1 MLSPARSSVSQR
13 EQPALLRFVARLLML
28 FGGLFI
34 FSLAMALSLKCNLGA
49 ASWTVLHDGISRQTP
64 LSIGVATQLVGL
76 VMLGVSWLAGIR
88 PGFGTVA
95 NMVLVGLFLDVILWT
110 GLIPEADAYVLRVA
124 MLLAGIVVLGLASA
138 LYIKAGFG
146 AGPRD
151 SFMLALHRRTGLRV
165 GKVRWLMEVGAVV
178 GGVALGGAF
187 GVGTIIFACLVGFA
201 VDYFFNLLGVR
212 TEQKR
217 EPAAATPLAAD

>member
-1 MLSPARSSVSQR
+1 
-13 EQPALLRFVARLLML
+13 ML

-34 FSLAMALSLKCNLGA
+34 FALAMALSLRCNLGA
-49 ASWTVLHDGISRQTP
+49 ASWTVFHDGISRQTP
-64 LSIGVATQLVGL
+64 LSIGMATQIVGL

-88 PGFGTVA
+88 PGFGTIA
-95 NMVLVGLFLDVILWT
+95 NMVLVGLFLDLILWSN
-110 GLIPEADAYVLRVA
+110 LIPEADAYPLRVA

-151 SFMLALHRRTGLRV
+151 SFMLALHRRTGLRI
-165 GKVRWLMEVGAVV
+165 GRVRWMMEAGAVV
-178 GGVALGGAF
+178 VGILLGGAF
-187 GVGTIIFACLVGFA
+187 GIGTIIFACLVGFS

-212 TEQKR
+212 TQPKR
-217 EPAAATPLAAD
+217 EPVATTPLAAD

>member
-1 MLSPARSSVSQR
+1 MLSAIRTTATRRTQTT
-13 EQPALLRFVARLLML
+13 QPSFAARLLML

-34 FSLAMALSLKCNLGA
+34 FSLAMALSLQCNLGA
-49 ASWTVLHDGISRQTP
+49 ASWTVFHDGISRQTP
-64 LSIGVATQLVGL
+64 LSIGMATQLVGFI
-76 VMLGVSWLAGIR
+76 MLGVSWLAGIR

-95 NMVLVGLFLDVILWT
+95 NMVLVGLFLDLILWT
-110 GLIPEADAYVLRVA
+110 DLIPLADAYALRIA

-165 GKVRWLMEVGAVV
+165 GKVRWMMEVGAVV
-178 GGVALGGAF
+178 AGIALGGAF
-187 GVGTIIFACLVGFA
+187 GVGTIIFACLVGFS
-201 VDYFFNLLGVR
+201 VDYFFKLLGVR
-212 TEQKR
+212 IQSKPT
-217 EPAAATPLAAD
+217 PASTTPIAAD

>member
-1 MLSPARSSVSQR
+1 
-13 EQPALLRFVARLLML
+13 ML

-34 FSLAMALSLKCNLGA
+34 FSLAMALSLQCNLGA
-49 ASWTVLHDGISRQTP
+49 ASWTVFHDGISRQTP
-64 LSIGVATQLVGL
+64 LSIGMATQLVGL
-76 VMLGVSWLAGIR
+76 LMLGISWLAGIR

-95 NMVLVGLFLDVILWT
+95 NMVMVGVFLDLILWSE
-110 GLIPEADAYVLRVA
+110 LIPEADAYALRVA

-165 GKVRWLMEVGAVV
+165 GKVRWMMEAGAVIA
-178 GGVALGGAF
+178 GIILGGAF
-187 GVGTIIFACLVGFA
+187 GVGTIIFACLVGFS
-201 VDYFFNLLGVR
+201 VDYFFNLLGIR
-212 TEQKR
+212 TTLKPQ
-217 EPAAATPLAAD
+217 PVSTTPLAAD